1 MKHYFALCRYRKA
14 QLALQKGE
22 EDLAREALKR
32 RKTYAV
38 SSMFLKE
45 TMWCL
50 NLSISSF
57 CFAPCTSVLQSN
69 NDTWTKGL
77 LVSNKVNNAKC
88 YCVGIQALLHCC
100 QKEMEKE
107 SEKRKNLFS

>member
-45 TMWCL
+45 TVV
-50 NLSISSF
+50 F
-57 CFAPCTSVLQSN
+57 EFV
-69 NDTWTKGL
+69 
-77 LVSNKVNNAKC
+77 
-88 YCVGIQALLHCC
+88 H
-100 QKEMEKE
+100 
-107 SEKRKNLFS
+107 F

>member
-45 TMWCL
+45 TG
-50 NLSISSF
+50 
-57 CFAPCTSVLQSN
+57 V
-69 NDTWTKGL
+69 
-77 LVSNKVNNAKC
+77 
-88 YCVGIQALLHCC
+88 
-100 QKEMEKE
+100 
-107 SEKRKNLFS
+107 